1 MTSLSFQRIACS
13 AVIAIGVAL
22 VLPPQATAQQLP
34 PAVIAV
40 VDVQFI
46 LQKSTG
52 AASVRAQVD
61 KIRTE
66 YQEQVNV
73 QDQELRKQEQE
84 LKRQQSLLAPKA
96 FNTKRREFQRR
107 VADVQREV
115 QQRLRKLDR
124 MRAQGLKGIEQ
135 ALRPII
141 IDLSKER
148 GFNVVLASTQLVFAA
163 KTLDITQTVLER
175 LNQTLPTVNLNLPS
189 E

>member
-1 MTSLSFQRIACS
+1 MNFICIARR
-13 AVIAIGVAL
+13 VPLAL
-22 VLPPQATAQQLP
+22 LALCATASLPVELQAQQIP

-40 VDVQFI
+40 VDVQFV
-46 LQKSTG
+46 LQKAT
-52 AASVRAQVD
+52 AASSVREQVD

-66 YQEQVNV
+66 YQKQVNA

-84 LKRQQSLLAPKA
+84 LKRQQSILAPQA
-96 FNTKRREFQRR
+96 FNEKRRDFQRR

-115 QQRLRKLDR
+115 QGRLRKLDQ
-124 MRAQGLKGIEQ
+124 MRAQGLKGIER

-148 GFNVVLASTQLVFAA
+148 GFNVVLASTQLVFAS
-163 KTLDITQTVLER
+163 KSLDITQTVLER
-175 LNQTLPTVNLNLPS
+175 LNQTLPTVNLTPPS